1 MKAKCARLVPTL
13 VAATAAAREREA
25 AKLLGV
31 EVVRVA
37 IHQAAEAGQSGL
49 RLRLP
54 DWLDAV
60 VNTTAARG
68 LMDWARREGL
78 RLDWMPREA
87 SLPDG
92 RRVTVVEPEITWLT
106 H

>member
-1 MKAKCARLVPTL
+1 MKVKQPRLLAVL
-13 VAATAAAREREA
+13 VEASAEAREREA
-25 AKLLGV
+25 AKLLGID
-31 EVVRVA
+31 VVRIA

-60 VNTTAARG
+60 TTTPAARA
-68 LMDWARREGL
+68 LADWAKREGL
-78 RLDWMPREA
+78 RLDWVPREA

-92 RRVTVVEPEITWLT
+92 RRVTVAEPEIIWLT